1 MLALHNECL
10 TRYYLLHRIN
20 LVEGLVGFSLGAL
33 CAFERLRK
41 LGLSRLRVKLQGL
54 VFFGESLEL
63 LLHLAYPGFLLFPLN
78 ALLGRFVFGLGQR
91 LPQGCHFGRGP
102 WQIHD
107 DPITL
112 HPIFFLN
119 I

>member
-1 MLALHNECL
+1 M
-10 TRYYLLHRIN
+10 
-20 LVEGLVGFSLGAL
+20 GFSLGTL
-33 CAFERLRK
+33 GAFKRLRE

-63 LLHLAYPGFLLFPLN
+63 LLHVAYPGFLLLSLD
-78 ALLGRFVFGLGQR
+78 ALLGRFVFGLRQR
-91 LPQGCHFGRGP
+91 LLQGRHFGRGP

-107 DPITL
+107 DPIIL
-112 HPIFFLN
+112 QPNFFLN

>member
-1 MLALHNECL
+1 M
-10 TRYYLLHRIN
+10 
-20 LVEGLVGFSLGAL
+20 GFGLGAPD
-33 CAFERLRK
+33 AFKRLRE

-54 VFFGESLEL
+54 VLFGESLEL
-63 LLHLAYPGFLLFPLN
+63 LLHLAYSGFLLFLFN
-78 ALLGRFVFGLGQR
+78 ALLDRFVFGLGQC
-91 LPQGCHFGRGP
+91 LPQGRHFGRGP

-112 HPIFFLN
+112 HPNFFLN

>member
-10 TRYYLLHRIN
+10 TRIYLIHLIN
-20 LVEGLVGFSLGAL
+20 LLEGLVGFSLSAPG
-33 CAFERLRK
+33 AFERLRK

-63 LLHLAYPGFLLFPLN
+63 LLHLAYPGFLLFSLD

-91 LPQGCHFGRGP
+91 LLQGRHLGCGP
-102 WQIHD
+102 
-107 DPITL
+107 
-112 HPIFFLN
+112 
-119 I
+119 